1 MPRNV
6 NYAAPALEKGLDI
19 IELLS
24 VEDAGLAQNEI
35 AQRLKRSVGQI
46 FRMLEVLEKRGY
58 IRRSARDGRYRLTLK
73 IFELG
78 HRHPPMRRLMVT
90 ALPEMR
96 RLADETAQ
104 SIHMSV
110 HHDGRLLVVAQ
121 IDGFRSMGFSVRLG
135 AHFPFWPGRVS
146 ARLIAA
152 LPGSRAAQASDARAW
167 HRPQGQGPRGAG
179 ARVIVK
185 IRTDGYVTG
194 PSDTVAGV
202 MDICFPVFDAS
213 GTAIAA
219 FAVPYVRARDSPA
232 FLQETLAVATD
243 VAATISA
250 PAGLSA
256 GAQAQGLG
264 AQALLD
270 LWSATI

>member
-1 MPRNV
+1 VPRRIA
-6 NYAAPALEKGLDI
+6 YSAPALEKGLDI

-24 VEDAGLAQNEI
+24 VEDAGLVQNEI

-46 FRMLEVLEKRGY
+46 FRMLEVLETRGY

-73 IFELG
+73 LFELG

-135 AHFPFWPGRVS
+135 SHFPFRPDRVS
-146 ARLIAA
+146 ARVITAFQDEDRRRRFMRELAAGLKDNERRALERTIAKI
-152 LPGSRAAQASDARAW
+152 AR
-167 HRPQGQGPRGAG
+167 
-179 ARVIVK
+179 
-185 IRTDGYVTG
+185 DGYVSA
-194 PSDTVAGV
+194 PSDTVSGV
-202 MDICFPVFDAS
+202 MDICHPIFDAS
-213 GTAIAA
+213 GIAVA
-219 FAVPYVRARDSPA
+219 AMTVPYVRMRDNPT
-232 FLQETLAVATD
+232 TLAETRR
-243 VAATISA
+243 VAADVTRAISA
-250 PAGLSA
+250 N
-256 GAQAQGLG
+256 LG
-264 AQALLD
+264 HRK
-270 LWSATI
+270 

>member
-6 NYAAPALEKGLDI
+6 NYSAPALEKGLDI

-24 VEDAGLAQNEI
+24 VEESGLVQNEI

-73 IFELG
+73 LFELG

-110 HHDGRLLVVAQ
+110 HHDARLLVVAQ

-135 AHFPFWPGRVS
+135 AHFPFRPDRVS
-146 ARLIAA
+146 ARVITAFQDSERRKRLMRE
-152 LPGSRAAQASDARAW
+152 LGTGLNDRARAGLE
-167 HRPQGQGPRGAG
+167 RTIA
-179 ARVIVK
+179 K
-185 IRTDGYVTG
+185 IRKVGYVIG
-194 PSDTVAGV
+194 PSDTVSGV
-202 MDICFPVFDAS
+202 VDICFPIFDAS
-213 GTAIAA
+213 GWAIAA
-219 FAVPYVRARDSPA
+219 FTVPYVRARDNPA
-232 FLQETLAVATD
+232 TLEETRAVATD

-250 PAGLSA
+250 RLGYLPAGREHA
-256 GAQAQGLG
+256 APKRGK
-264 AQALLD
+264 
-270 LWSATI
+270 T

>member
-1 MPRNV
+1 MPRSV
-6 NYAAPALEKGLDI
+6 NYSAPALEKGLDI

-24 VEDAGLAQNEI
+24 VHDSGLVQNEI
-35 AQRLKRSVGQI
+35 AQRLRRSVGQI

-58 IRRSARDGRYRLTLK
+58 ISRSARDGRYRLTLK
-73 IFELG
+73 LFELG

-135 AHFPFWPGRVS
+135 AHFPFRPDRVS
-146 ARLIAA
+146 ARVITAFQDPERRQRLMRELGTGLKPRARAA
-152 LPGSRAAQASDARAW
+152 LE
-167 HRPQGQGPRGAG
+167 
-179 ARVIVK
+179 RVIAK
-185 IRTDGYVTG
+185 IRKDGYVIG
-194 PSDTVAGV
+194 PSDTVSGV
-202 MDICFPVFDAS
+202 VDICFPVFDAS

-219 FAVPYVRARDSPA
+219 FTVPYVRARDNPA
-232 FLQETLAVATD
+232 TLEETRGVATD
-243 VAATISA
+243 VAVTISA
-250 PAGLSA
+250 RLGYLPAGRERA
-256 GAQAQGLG
+256 VPRRARA
-264 AQALLD
+264 
-270 LWSATI
+270 